1 MKSMAL
7 QPYSRPKGPREAC
20 QIVPGPLYWPTITN
34 AQRFATGSAMTDQT
48 CTIDVR
54 VRYAET
60 DPMGVLHHS
69 RYAVFLEM
77 GRTELLRKDGVD
89 YRDLEAAGVFFVVTH
104 LEVRFRSPA
113 RYDDV
118 LAITTR
124 IERVGAARID
134 HAYTITERAGGRRV
148 AEAATTLACVDADGR
163 VQAIP
168 ADLLGRMG
176 GRTTSTR

>member
-1 MKSMAL
+1 MPDTS
-7 QPYSRPKGPREAC
+7 
-20 QIVPGPLYWPTITN
+20 
-34 AQRFATGSAMTDQT
+34 
-48 CTIDVR
+48 CTLDVR

-77 GRTELLRKDGVD
+77 GRTELLRKNGVN
-89 YRDLEAAGVFFVVTH
+89 YRDLEAAGVLFVVTH

-118 LAITTR
+118 LAVTTR
-124 IERVGAARID
+124 LERVSTARID
-134 HAYTITERAGGRRV
+134 HVYAITDRATGRLI
-148 AEAATTLACVDADGR
+148 AEAATTLACVDTDGR

-168 ADLLGRMG
+168 ADLRGRMG
-176 GRTTSTR
+176 WSGPTR